1 MKTELYGWQEECLKR
16 WFDHNNRGIVQAVT
30 GSGKT
35 MLALTAMSRLEQQ
48 LGGRLRVKIV
58 VPTGAL
64 MRQWKQA
71 LQEHLTDELQIQTAV
86 RSGIGLRGAGS
97 NAHPTVSI

>member
-35 MLALTAMSRLEQQ
+35 MLALTAMSRLERQ
-48 LGGRLRVKIV
+48 LEIGR
-58 VPTGAL
+58 
-64 MRQWKQA
+64 
-71 LQEHLTDELQIQTAV
+71 
-86 RSGIGLRGAGS
+86 
-97 NAHPTVSI
+97 AHV